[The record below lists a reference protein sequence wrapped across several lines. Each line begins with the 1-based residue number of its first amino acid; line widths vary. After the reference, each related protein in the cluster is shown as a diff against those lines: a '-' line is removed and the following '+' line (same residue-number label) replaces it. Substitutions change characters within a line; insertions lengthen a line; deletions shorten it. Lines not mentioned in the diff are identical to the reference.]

1 MGEGYIYIFTTALEK
16 NNLMSYFKC
25 NCSGNDQ
32 KCLLHYPV
40 LVSWRGQEAGRGVL
54 IMIQEAG
61 RGVLILVLR
70 ALGLALRNILH
81 KHKLRLPL
89 NLIKTNINPK
99 INSDHNWFCYL
110 GFLFVDCF

>member
-1 MGEGYIYIFTTALEK
+1 
-16 NNLMSYFKC
+16 MSYFKC
-25 NCSGNDQ
+25 NCSGNVQIDV
-32 KCLLHYPV
+32 LTPLSV

-61 RGVLILVLR
+61 GGVLILILR